1 MSDIIY
7 HVEDSQGKGHV
18 AFSPSCLAPRQ
29 GRSLRVQH
37 HELQVCS
44 MESLSLRSA
53 VGQAL
58 RKRTKPEAK
67 VSKGQGCSW
76 FLWGRE

>member
-44 MESLSLRSA
+44 MESLSQVSSRTGTQETDEARSKSIQRPG
-53 VGQAL
+53 VQLVPLG
-58 RKRTKPEAK
+58 
-67 VSKGQGCSW
+67 
-76 FLWGRE
+76 